1 METENRNLPDANGRY
16 GSSDYED
23 ESELEHLKPVHW
35 PWLVIIALSSVIM
48 GVAVALMLG

>member
-1 METENRNLPDANGRY
+1 METANRHLPNADGRY
-16 GSSDYED
+16 GSSDYD
-23 ESELEHLKPVHW
+23 DELEHLKPVHW